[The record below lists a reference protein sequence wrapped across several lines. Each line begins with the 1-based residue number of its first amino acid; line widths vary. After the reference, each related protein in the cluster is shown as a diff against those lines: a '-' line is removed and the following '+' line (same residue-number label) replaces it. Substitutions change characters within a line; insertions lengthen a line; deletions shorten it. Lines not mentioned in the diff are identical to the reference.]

1 MDKRYQAKFNQVID
15 LHCHIQDPRDLS
27 AWRDYFS
34 QLPADYA
41 YQTVVVASHY
51 DQAAWLFP
59 AILEDP
65 ILNSR
70 LIPMAGLHPWQAG
83 LGRAGVDR
91 LRPYLA
97 QSPFVGEIGLDKI
110 WCDVPLDQQV
120 DVLLYQLEI
129 AQALAKPILLHSKGY
144 EAELLDLVHDY
155 LYPIIVHWYSCEDP
169 DLLQAYID
177 RGCHF
182 TLASDQGRDPGTR
195 LLWQLAPA
203 DRIHLETDGYEALI
217 WAQEEFGPGD
227 SLLGCTESTP
237 DRSIPAQPIP
247 VGSIPAISIPAQLL
261 QSLEN
266 SVETY
271 ANLHGLKAQQAAEL
285 FYHNSQ
291 DLLAFTRE

>member
-1 MDKRYQAKFNQVID
+1 MEKSHQAKLGQVID
-15 LHCHIQDPRDLS
+15 LHCHVQKLRDLS
-27 AWRDYFS
+27 AWRDFFS
-34 QLPADYA
+34 QLPPDFD
-41 YQTVVVASHY
+41 YQTVVVASHF
-51 DQAAWLFP
+51 AEASWLFP

-65 ILNSR
+65 LLKPH

-83 LGRAGVDR
+83 LGRVEVDR

-97 QSPFVGEIGLDKI
+97 QSPFVGEIGLDRV
-110 WCDVPLDQQV
+110 WCHVPLDQQV

-129 AQALAKPILLHSKGY
+129 AQALGKPILLHSKGY
-144 EAELLDLVHDY
+144 EAELLDLVRDY
-155 LYPIIVHWYSCEDP
+155 PYPIIVHWYSCEDS

-182 TLASDQGRDPGTR
+182 TLACDQGRDPGTR

-203 DRIHLETDGYEALI
+203 DRIHLETDGYEAVV

-227 SLLGCTESTP
+227 SLLSGAESTP
-237 DRSIPAQPIP
+237 DRP
-247 VGSIPAISIPAQLL
+247 IPAQLL

-271 ANLHGLKAQQAAEL
+271 ANLHGLKAQQAADL

-291 DLLAFTRE
+291 KLLQL

>member
-1 MDKRYQAKFNQVID
+1 MEKSYQAKFGQVID
-15 LHCHIQDPRDLS
+15 LHCHMQDLRDLS
-27 AWRDYFS
+27 AWRDFFAK
-34 QLPADYA
+34 LPSGFD
-41 YQTVVVASHY
+41 YQTVVVASHF
-51 DQAAWLFP
+51 AEASWLFP

-65 ILNSR
+65 LLKPH

-83 LGRAGVDR
+83 LGRAEVDR

-97 QSPFVGEIGLDKI
+97 QSPFVGEIGLDRV
-110 WCDVPLDQQV
+110 WCHVPLDQQV

-144 EAELLDLVHDY
+144 EAELLDLVRDY
-155 LYPIIVHWYSCEDP
+155 PYPIIVHWYSCEDL

-182 TLASDQGRDPGTR
+182 TLACDQGRDPGTR

-203 DRIHLETDGYEALI
+203 DRIHLETDGYEAVV

-227 SLLGCTESTP
+227 SLLSGAESTP
-237 DRSIPAQPIP
+237 DS
-247 VGSIPAISIPAQLL
+247 SIPAQLL

-271 ANLHGLKAQQAAEL
+271 ANLHGLKAQQAADL

-291 DLLAFTRE
+291 KLLQL